1 MFSVS
6 LLNIL
11 QSLIYK
17 YIFQVKGGAMEG
29 SAQKFNF
36 SPTSVIWGYM
46 NEVCKVKEV
55 SKFQKEM
62 ASPITS
68 FRALLDLWLLK
79 EDKWRSSNEHC
90 CYVAG
95 SMQFETCY
103 YCIYYRSLVKI
114 LGNPQAANLSEGA
127 FTQYLLRPVTLK
139 WQPRVRGQVRN
150 PDNVTGAFRHR
161 AQRSVHINNSIDK
174 LPGFCSN

>member
-1 MFSVS
+1 MFFVS

-79 EDKWRSSNEHC
+79 EDKWRSSNETLLLC
-90 CYVAG
+90 CRQYAVWNMLLLYLLQILG
-95 SMQFETCY
+95 KNSWKPSSSQPFRR
-103 YCIYYRSLVKI
+103 CIYTVLTSTC
-114 LGNPQAANLSEGA
+114 NSQMAAKGQGSSEEPWQCDRCIQ
-127 FTQYLLRPVTLK
+127 TQGTKVSTYK
-139 WQPRVRGQVRN
+139 
-150 PDNVTGAFRHR
+150 
-161 AQRSVHINNSIDK
+161 
-174 LPGFCSN
+174 